1 MNTAKLSLRGAA
13 ALPVLLLACAG
24 ATAAAPAPVA
34 VTAIKAAHMLD
45 VRSGALINDAVVLV
59 SGERITA
66 AGSKLAI
73 PPGANVIDLGAKTLL
88 PGLIDAHTHLTGNP
102 EDAGYS
108 SVRIS
113 VPRAALT
120 GAKNARLTLQ
130 AGFTTV
136 RDVGSEGYADIG
148 LRDAINDGDVPGPRI
163 AASGPA
169 LGITGGHC
177 DDTMHAPQYNAIA
190 TGVADG
196 VEEVTKRTRQIIK
209 YGADVIK
216 ICATGGVLSMGDDPR
231 ASQYSPQELK
241 AIVTEAH
248 RLGRKVAAHAHG
260 GDGIRLAVLAGVD
273 SIEHGSY
280 IDDEGIKLLKEHNTW
295 LVPTL
300 YLGDWLI
307 DNAEAI
313 KLPKPLL
320 EKAKVVLPAARV
332 NIGKA
337 IKAGVPIAFGT
348 DAAVYPHGLNGREFA
363 VLVKL
368 GMTPIQAIRSA
379 TVNASQLLGW
389 SDKVGAIEVG
399 KFADL
404 IAVDGEP
411 LKDVTT
417 LERVQWVMKG
427 GAVVR

>member
-1 MNTAKLSLRGAA
+1 MSLRRAGV
-13 ALPVLLLACAG
+13 LPALLLTCASG
-24 ATAAAPAPVA
+24 IAAETAPAQITA
-34 VTAIKAAHMLD
+34 VKAASMVD
-45 VRSGALINDAVVLV
+45 VRSGALVSNAVVLI

-66 AGSKLAI
+66 AGSGLAI
-73 PPGANVIDLGAKTLL
+73 PAGATVIDLGAKTLL

-113 VPRAALT
+113 VPRAALA

-136 RDVGSEGYADIG
+136 RDVGAEGYADIG
-148 LRDAINDGDVPGPRI
+148 LRDAVNDGDVPGPRI
-163 AASGPA
+163 VASGPA

-177 DDTMHAPQYNAIA
+177 DDTMHAPQYNAVA

-196 VEEVTKRTRQIIK
+196 VEEVIKRTRQIIK

-260 GDGIRLAVLAGVD
+260 GEGIRLAVLAGVD

-280 IDDEGIKLLKEHNTW
+280 IDDDGIKLLKEHKTW

-300 YLGDWLI
+300 YLGAWLI

-348 DAAVYPHGLNGREFA
+348 DAAVYPHGQNGREFA

-368 GMTPIQAIRSA
+368 GMTPIQAVRSA
-379 TVNASQLLGW
+379 TVNASELLGM
-389 SDKVGAIEVG
+389 SDRVGAIEAG
-399 KFADL
+399 KYADL

-411 LKDVTT
+411 LKDVAT

>member
-1 MNTAKLSLRGAA
+1 
-13 ALPVLLLACAG
+13 
-24 ATAAAPAPVA
+24 
-34 VTAIKAAHMLD
+34 
-45 VRSGALINDAVVLV
+45 
-59 SGERITA
+59 
-66 AGSKLAI
+66 
-73 PPGANVIDLGAKTLL
+73 
-88 PGLIDAHTHLTGNP
+88 
-102 EDAGYS
+102 
-108 SVRIS
+108 
-113 VPRAALT
+113 VPRAALA

-136 RDVGSEGYADIG
+136 RDVGAEGYADIG
-148 LRDAINDGDVPGPRI
+148 LRDAVNDGDVPGPRI
-163 AASGPA
+163 VASGPA

-177 DDTMHAPQYNAIA
+177 DDTMHAPQYNAVA

-196 VEEVTKRTRQIIK
+196 VEEVIKRTRQIIK

-260 GDGIRLAVLAGVD
+260 GEGIRLAVLAGVD

-280 IDDEGIKLLKEHNTW
+280 IDDDGIKLLKEHKTW

-300 YLGDWLI
+300 YLGAWLI

-348 DAAVYPHGLNGREFA
+348 DAAVYPHGQNGREFA

-368 GMTPIQAIRSA
+368 GMTPIQAVRSA
-379 TVNASQLLGW
+379 TVNASELLGM
-389 SDKVGAIEVG
+389 SDRVGAIEAG
-399 KFADL
+399 KYADL

-411 LKDVTT
+411 LKDVAT

>member
-1 MNTAKLSLRGAA
+1 M
-13 ALPVLLLACAG
+13 V
-24 ATAAAPAPVA
+24 
-34 VTAIKAAHMLD
+34 D
-45 VRSGALINDAVVLV
+45 VRTGALIDDAVVLIA
-59 SGERITA
+59 GERITA

-73 PPGANVIDLGAKTLL
+73 PAGARVIDLGNKTLL

-113 VPRAALT
+113 VPRAALA
-120 GAKNARLTLQ
+120 GAKNARLTLK
-130 AGFTTV
+130 AGFTAA
-136 RDVGSEGYADIG
+136 RDVGADGYADIA
-148 LRDAINDGDVPGPRI
+148 LRDAINDGDIPGPRI
-163 AASGPA
+163 SASGPA

-177 DDTMHAPQYNAIA
+177 DDTMHAPQYNAVA
-190 TGVADG
+190 LGVADG
-196 VEEVTKRTRQIIK
+196 VDEVIKKTRQNIK

-231 ASQYSPQELK
+231 ASQYTLDEMK
-241 AIVTEAH
+241 AIVGEAH

-260 GDGIRLAVLAGVD
+260 GDGIRLAVQAGVD

-280 IDDEGIKLLKEHNTW
+280 IDEEGIKLLRERKTW

-313 KLPKPLL
+313 KLPQPLL
-320 EKAKVVLPAARV
+320 VKAKVVLPAARV
-332 NIGKA
+332 NIGGA

-368 GMTPIQAIRSA
+368 GMTPLQAIRTA
-379 TVNASQLLGW
+379 TVNASELLGW
-389 SDKVGAIEVG
+389 ADRIGTIEAG

-404 IAVDGEP
+404 IAVDGAP
-411 LKDVTT
+411 LKDVTE

-427 GAVVR
+427 GVVVP